1 MSEPKASNKFRETV
15 TSGTGHFKAVCH
27 KCHYVGFE
35 PNHNRCAYCGF
46 PIILEPHESAQVALR
61 EIFDRSSVELG
72 VNIKAPPLPGVD
84 PQKRKAQL
92 LAEARRRLR
101 GQSQRM
107 AAASAPAA
115 IPVAIEDEDE
125 PATGPMATPV
135 TASASPAAYQP
146 AAYQVVTQAVAPRP
160 VTHHPASRPVAHP
173 VSRPRAHEPAGG
185 ARLATS
191 QVALPMSPGRARLGM
206 TLAFIS
212 AIIAGVALAAANSGF

>member
-1 MSEPKASNKFRETV
+1 MSEQKASKKFRETV

-27 KCHYVGFE
+27 KCQYVGFE

-101 GQSQRM
+101 GQAQSKPST
-107 AAASAPAA
+107 AEASAP
-115 IPVAIEDEDE
+115 VAMEDE

-135 TASASPAAYQP
+135 AASASPAPYQPAAHQP
-146 AAYQVVTQAVAPRP
+146 AAYQAVSPRP

-173 VSRPRAHEPAGG
+173 VSRPMAHEPAGG

-191 QVALPMSPGRARLGM
+191 QVALSMSPRRARLGM
-206 TLAFIS
+206 TVAFIS